1 MFAGKPRKIRNMDA
15 KRSKRL
21 VLYKRA
27 YRLTLLALGSVQE
40 CFKISHLSCVKNPP
54 EQYPPPSSLTREFF
68 LHVFPQKM
76 LLCNQIIPATRSSK
90 VCK

>member
-54 EQYPPPSSLTREFF
+54 
-68 LHVFPQKM
+68 
-76 LLCNQIIPATRSSK
+76 
-90 VCK
+90 